1 MENNLLNI
9 DDWDN
14 YIYKKKQDLINE
26 IKKNNILDN
35 SNSTLI
41 FNDIVKDVI
50 QINIFNISYIAF
62 MLLKFLETTFIP
74 SYLILNVI
82 NVYSNGK
89 MYDIIVKKK
98 IEISKL
104 NEYNKKNN
112 KELIKIDSYKY
123 LNSLKIII
131 NIIID
136 FVVKTEV
143 YLNIT
148 CLLMVHFIDK
158 INNKH
163 NYIGTDMDNKNN
175 NNNNNNKNTKHIN
188 DYNLNN
194 SINKPKLFNLFTR
207 THKQITTHIKSS
219 TLILIFLKFI
229 KKIGHDKF
237 TNDILI
243 NYINDDKDNINN
255 SYQKYMNHKK
265 DNNKKTKEYL
275 DKFMIEITNYL
286 EDTIYINTPNVYS
299 ISSNY
304 IINNIELIFNNFE
317 NVYSILE
324 KHLLSSNTINK
335 EKEKKLFHLKTVIK
349 NLCDLEF
356 DNVKKLFKII

>member
-41 FNDIVKDVI
+41 FNDILKDVI

-143 YLNIT
+143 YLNIN

-163 NYIGTDMDNKNN
+163 NYTNTDRDNE
-175 NNNNNNKNTKHIN
+175 NTKHNN

-194 SINKPKLFNLFTR
+194 STNKPKLFNLFTR
-207 THKQITTHIKSS
+207 THKQIITHIKSS

-229 KKIGHDKF
+229 KKIDNDKF

-243 NYINDDKDNINN
+243 NYINDNKYNMNN
-255 SYQKYMNHKK
+255 SYKTYMNNKK

-275 DKFMIEITNYL
+275 DIFMIEITKYL

-299 ISSNY
+299 ICSNY
-304 IINNIELIFNNFE
+304 IINNIELMFNNFE
-317 NVYSILE
+317 NIYSILE
-324 KHLLSSNTINK
+324 TYLLTSVTINK

-349 NLCDLEF
+349 NLCNLEF

>member
-1 MENNLLNI
+1 METELLNF
-9 DDWDN
+9 DDWND

-26 IKKNNILDN
+26 IEKNNILDN
-35 SNSTLI
+35 SKSTLI
-41 FNDIVKDVI
+41 FNDILKDVI
-50 QINIFNISYIAF
+50 KINIFNISYISF
-62 MLLKFLETTFIP
+62 MLLKFMESTFIP
-74 SYLILNVI
+74 SYLLLNII
-82 NVYSNGK
+82 NIYSDGK
-89 MYDIIVKKK
+89 MYDIIVKNK
-98 IEISKL
+98 IEISKI

-112 KELIKIDSYKY
+112 KEIIKIDSYKY
-123 LNSLKIII
+123 INILKLII

-136 FVVKTEV
+136 FVVKSEV
-143 YLNIT
+143 CLNIN

-163 NYIGTDMDNKNN
+163 NYTNTDRDNE
-175 NNNNNNKNTKHIN
+175 NTKHNN

-229 KKIGHDKF
+229 KKIDNDKF

-243 NYINDDKDNINN
+243 NYINDNKYNMNN
-255 SYQKYMNHKK
+255 SYKTYMNNKK

-275 DKFMIEITNYL
+275 DIFMIEITKYL

-299 ISSNY
+299 ICSNY
-304 IINNIELIFNNFE
+304 IINNIELMFNNFE
-317 NVYSILE
+317 YIYSILE
-324 KHLLSSNTINK
+324 TYLLTSVTINK

-349 NLCDLEF
+349 NLCNLEF

>member
-41 FNDIVKDVI
+41 FNDILKDVI
-50 QINIFNISYIAF
+50 KINIFNISYIAF

-143 YLNIT
+143 YLNIN

-163 NYIGTDMDNKNN
+163 NKYNN
-175 NNNNNNKNTKHIN
+175 NNNDYN

-229 KKIGHDKF
+229 KKIDNDKF

-243 NYINDDKDNINN
+243 NYINDNKYNMNN
-255 SYQKYMNHKK
+255 SYKTYMNNKK
-265 DNNKKTKEYL
+265 DNNKKTNEYL
-275 DKFMIEITNYL
+275 DIFMIEITKYL

-299 ISSNY
+299 ICSNY
-304 IINNIELIFNNFE
+304 IINNIELMFNNFE
-317 NVYSILE
+317 NIYSILE
-324 KHLLSSNTINK
+324 TYLLTSVTINK
-335 EKEKKLFHLKTVIK
+335 EKENKLFNLKTVIK
-349 NLCDLEF
+349 NLCNLEF

>member
-1 MENNLLNI
+1 MEHDLLTI
-9 DDWDN
+9 DDWNN
-14 YIYKKKQDLINE
+14 YIYKKKQDLINDIE
-26 IKKNNILDN
+26 KNNILDN
-35 SNSTLI
+35 SKSTLI
-41 FNDIVKDVI
+41 FNDILQDVI
-50 QINIFNISYIAF
+50 KINIFNISYIAF
-62 MLLKFLETTFIP
+62 MLLKFMEKTFIP
-74 SYLILNVI
+74 SYILLNVI

-89 MYDIIVKKK
+89 MYDIIVKNK
-98 IEISKL
+98 IENSKI
-104 NEYNKKNN
+104 NKYNKEN
-112 KELIKIDSYKY
+112 KKEIIKIDSYKY
-123 LNSLKIII
+123 INSLKIII

-163 NYIGTDMDNKNN
+163 NYTGTDGNN
-175 NNNNNNKNTKHIN
+175 ENTKHNN

-219 TLILIFLKFI
+219 TLILIFLKFS
-229 KKIGHDKF
+229 KKFDNDKF

-243 NYINDDKDNINN
+243 NYINDDKNNINN
-255 SYQKYMNHKK
+255 YYQKYMNHKK

-275 DKFMIEITNYL
+275 DTFMIQITTYL
-286 EDTIYINTPNVYS
+286 EDTIYVNTPNVYS
-299 ISSNY
+299 ICSNY
-304 IINNIELIFNNFE
+304 IINNIELMFNNFE
-317 NVYSILE
+317 YIYSILE
-324 KHLLSSNTINK
+324 TYLLTSVTINK

-349 NLCDLEF
+349 NLCNLEF

>member
-41 FNDIVKDVI
+41 FNDILKDVI
-50 QINIFNISYIAF
+50 KINIFNISYIAF

-143 YLNIT
+143 YLNIN

-163 NYIGTDMDNKNN
+163 NKYNN
-175 NNNNNNKNTKHIN
+175 NNNNDYN

-229 KKIGHDKF
+229 KKIDNDKF

-243 NYINDDKDNINN
+243 NYINDNKYNMNN
-255 SYQKYMNHKK
+255 SYKTYMNNKK
-265 DNNKKTKEYL
+265 DNNKKTNEYL
-275 DKFMIEITNYL
+275 DIFMIEITKYL

-299 ISSNY
+299 ICSNY
-304 IINNIELIFNNFE
+304 IINNIELMFNNFE
-317 NVYSILE
+317 NIYSILE
-324 KHLLSSNTINK
+324 TYLLTSVTINK
-335 EKEKKLFHLKTVIK
+335 EKENKLFNLKTVIK
-349 NLCDLEF
+349 NLCNLEF

>member
-1 MENNLLNI
+1 MEKDLLTI
-9 DDWDN
+9 DDWNN
-14 YIYKKKQDLINE
+14 YIYKKKQDLINDIE
-26 IKKNNILDN
+26 KNNILDN
-35 SNSTLI
+35 SKSTLI
-41 FNDIVKDVI
+41 FNDILQDVI
-50 QINIFNISYIAF
+50 KINIFNISYIAF
-62 MLLKFLETTFIP
+62 MLLKFMEKTFIP
-74 SYLILNVI
+74 SYILLNVI

-89 MYDIIVKKK
+89 MYDIIVKNK
-98 IEISKL
+98 IENSKI
-104 NEYNKKNN
+104 NKYNKENN
-112 KELIKIDSYKY
+112 KEIIKIDSYKY
-123 LNSLKIII
+123 INSLKIII

-163 NYIGTDMDNKNN
+163 NYTNTDVD
-175 NNNNNNKNTKHIN
+175 NKNTKHNN

-219 TLILIFLKFI
+219 TLILIFLKFS
-229 KKIGHDKF
+229 KKLDNDKF

-255 SYQKYMNHKK
+255 SYQKYMNYKK
-265 DNNKKTKEYL
+265 DNNKKTKDYL
-275 DKFMIEITNYL
+275 DTFMIQITTYL
-286 EDTIYINTPNVYS
+286 EDTIYVNTPNVYS
-299 ISSNY
+299 ICSNY

-317 NVYSILE
+317 YIYSILE
-324 KHLLSSNTINK
+324 TYLLTSVTINK
-335 EKEKKLFHLKTVIK
+335 EKEKKLFNLKTVIK
-349 NLCDLEF
+349 NLCNLEF

>member
-1 MENNLLNI
+1 MEHDLLTI
-9 DDWDN
+9 DDWNN
-14 YIYKKKQDLINE
+14 YIYKKKQDLINDIE
-26 IKKNNILDN
+26 KNNILDN
-35 SNSTLI
+35 SKSTLI
-41 FNDIVKDVI
+41 FNDILQDVI
-50 QINIFNISYIAF
+50 KINIFNISYIAF
-62 MLLKFLETTFIP
+62 MLLKFMEKTFIP
-74 SYLILNVI
+74 SYILLNVI

-89 MYDIIVKKK
+89 MYDIIVKNK
-98 IEISKL
+98 IENSKI
-104 NEYNKKNN
+104 NKYNKENN
-112 KELIKIDSYKY
+112 KEIIKIDSYKY
-123 LNSLKIII
+123 INSLKIII

-163 NYIGTDMDNKNN
+163 NYTNTDRDNE
-175 NNNNNNKNTKHIN
+175 NTKHNN

-194 SINKPKLFNLFTR
+194 SINKPKLFNLFIR
-207 THKQITTHIKSS
+207 TYKQITTHIKSS

-229 KKIGHDKF
+229 KKIDNNKF

-243 NYINDDKDNINN
+243 NYINDDKDSINN
-255 SYQKYMNHKK
+255 SYKTYMNNKK

-275 DKFMIEITNYL
+275 DIFMIEITKYL

-299 ISSNY
+299 ICSNY
-304 IINNIELIFNNFE
+304 IINNIELMFNNFE
-317 NVYSILE
+317 NIYSILE
-324 KHLLSSNTINK
+324 TYLLTSVTINK

-349 NLCDLEF
+349 NLCNLEF

>member
-1 MENNLLNI
+1 MEHNLLNI

-41 FNDIVKDVI
+41 FNNILKDVI

-143 YLNIT
+143 YLNIN

-163 NYIGTDMDNKNN
+163 NKYNN
-175 NNNNNNKNTKHIN
+175 NNNNDYN

-207 THKQITTHIKSS
+207 THKQIITHIKSS

-229 KKIGHDKF
+229 KKIDNDKF

-243 NYINDDKDNINN
+243 NYINDNKYNMNN
-255 SYQKYMNHKK
+255 SYKTYMNNKK
-265 DNNKKTKEYL
+265 DNNKKTNEYL
-275 DKFMIEITNYL
+275 DIFMIEITKYL

-299 ISSNY
+299 ICSNY
-304 IINNIELIFNNFE
+304 IINNIELMFNNFE
-317 NVYSILE
+317 NIYSILE
-324 KHLLSSNTINK
+324 TYLLTSVTINK
-335 EKEKKLFHLKTVIK
+335 EKENKLFNLKTVIK
-349 NLCDLEF
+349 NLCNLEF

>member
-1 MENNLLNI
+1 
-9 DDWDN
+9 
-14 YIYKKKQDLINE
+14 
-26 IKKNNILDN
+26 
-35 SNSTLI
+35 
-41 FNDIVKDVI
+41 
-50 QINIFNISYIAF
+50 
-62 MLLKFLETTFIP
+62 MLLKFMEKTFIP
-74 SYLILNVI
+74 SYILLNVI

-89 MYDIIVKKK
+89 MYDIIVKNK
-98 IEISKL
+98 IENSKI
-104 NEYNKKNN
+104 NKYNKENN
-112 KELIKIDSYKY
+112 KEIIKIDSYKY
-123 LNSLKIII
+123 INSLKIII

-163 NYIGTDMDNKNN
+163 NYTNTDVD
-175 NNNNNNKNTKHIN
+175 NKNTKHNN

-219 TLILIFLKFI
+219 TLILIFLKFS
-229 KKIGHDKF
+229 KKLDNDKF

-255 SYQKYMNHKK
+255 SYQKYMNYKK
-265 DNNKKTKEYL
+265 DNNKKTKDYL
-275 DKFMIEITNYL
+275 DTFMIQITTYL
-286 EDTIYINTPNVYS
+286 EDTIYVNTPNVYS
-299 ISSNY
+299 ICSNY

-317 NVYSILE
+317 YIYSILE
-324 KHLLSSNTINK
+324 TYLLTSVTINK
-335 EKEKKLFHLKTVIK
+335 EKEKKLFNLKTVIK
-349 NLCDLEF
+349 NLCNLEF

>member
-41 FNDIVKDVI
+41 FNDILKDVI
-50 QINIFNISYIAF
+50 KINIFNISYIAF

-143 YLNIT
+143 YLNIN

-163 NYIGTDMDNKNN
+163 NKYNN
-175 NNNNNNKNTKHIN
+175 NNNNDYN

-207 THKQITTHIKSS
+207 THKQIITHIKSS

-229 KKIGHDKF
+229 KKIDNDKF

-243 NYINDDKDNINN
+243 NYINDNKYYMNN
-255 SYQKYMNHKK
+255 SYKTYMNNKK
-265 DNNKKTKEYL
+265 DNNKKTNEYL
-275 DKFMIEITNYL
+275 DIFMIEITKYL

-299 ISSNY
+299 ICSNY
-304 IINNIELIFNNFE
+304 IINNIELMFNNFE
-317 NVYSILE
+317 NIYSILE
-324 KHLLSSNTINK
+324 TYLLTSVTINK
-335 EKEKKLFHLKTVIK
+335 EKENKLFNLKTVIK
-349 NLCDLEF
+349 NLCNLEF

>member
-9 DDWDN
+9 DNWDN

-41 FNDIVKDVI
+41 FNNILKDVI

-143 YLNIT
+143 YLNIN

-163 NYIGTDMDNKNN
+163 NKYNN
-175 NNNNNNKNTKHIN
+175 NNNDYN

-207 THKQITTHIKSS
+207 THKQIITHIKSS

-229 KKIGHDKF
+229 KKIDNDKF

-243 NYINDDKDNINN
+243 NYINDNKYYMNN
-255 SYQKYMNHKK
+255 SYKTYMNNKK

-275 DKFMIEITNYL
+275 DIFMIEITKYL

-299 ISSNY
+299 ICSNY
-304 IINNIELIFNNFE
+304 IINNIELMFNNFE
-317 NVYSILE
+317 NIYSILE
-324 KHLLSSNTINK
+324 TYLLTSVTINK

-349 NLCDLEF
+349 NLCNLEF